1 MGGMPMPMSPEQTV
15 GKIIP
20 QDELATLTP
29 TAFPRLTNAETA
41 LARVGGAG
49 GAEGGGMFGQMIADV
64 NAKQAE
70 AADAMRDV
78 MGGGS
83 TPLHQAMIKVE
94 EASVSFQLMV
104 EVRNR
109 LLESYQ
115 ELMRMQV

>member
-29 TAFPRLTNAETA
+29 TAFPRTNAETA
-41 LARVGGAG
+41 LARVGGMG
-49 GAEGGGMFGQMIADV
+49 GAQGGGMFGQM
-64 NAKQAE
+64 
-70 AADAMRDV
+70 
-78 MGGGS
+78 
-83 TPLHQAMIKVE
+83 HQAMIKVE